1 MRVPGYFVIAIP
13 ALLSAQA
20 PPSSETAAATITAE
34 DLMRR
39 VGLIAADSMMGRANP
54 SPGLERAAE
63 YVESEFR
70 RYGLQ
75 PGGDSGTYRQHFAL
89 VQWTIDTARST
100 VELIGSKARALAPVG
115 MEARYIDGRVPADPV
130 QGTVVLLAG
139 DLRPGKD
146 LADRVVI
153 LVLDYSQP
161 LPPHLGDDISRL
173 AEAGPAAV
181 LVLSNRD
188 PSTFAERLRTART
201 PRLTRETVLHT
212 AGQAPILE
220 VHERTLG
227 PILQGAGIVP
237 DQIRRKRQST
247 RTLVAGLEARI
258 RLARRVE
265 ARMELPN
272 VIGILEGRDS
282 ALRHEYLAYSAH
294 IDHIGVSPG
303 QPDSINNGADDNASG
318 VAGLLELA
326 EAFSRPGVRPRRSLL
341 FLAPSAE
348 EPGLL
353 GSAHFTE
360 HPTVPID
367 SIVADINMD
376 LIGRNWTDSVIAVG
390 VEQSDLGTT
399 LQQVVRAH
407 RELRMTP
414 IRDRWPEERIFYRS
428 DHYNFAR
435 RGVPILFFTS
445 GTHPDYHRPTDAPD
459 RIDGEK
465 MSRLVRLLFHLG
477 TEVANRSE
485 RPHWIPESYRQIV
498 EDK

>member
-1 MRVPGYFVIAIP
+1 
-13 ALLSAQA
+13 
-20 PPSSETAAATITAE
+20 
-34 DLMRR
+34 MRR

-54 SPGLERAAE
+54 SPGLARTAQ

-70 RYGLQ
+70 RYGLR
-75 PGGDSGTYRQHFAL
+75 PGGDGGTYRQHFGL
-89 VQWTIDTARST
+89 IRWTIDASRSG
-100 VELIGSKARALAPVG
+100 VELIGSRARALASIGV
-115 MEARYIDGRVPADPV
+115 EARYIDGRVPANSV
-130 QGTVVLLAG
+130 QGDVLLLAG

-146 LADRVVI
+146 LAGRIVL
-153 LVLDYSQP
+153 LVLDYSRP
-161 LPPHLGDDISRL
+161 LPPNLGDDIYRL
-173 AEAGPAAV
+173 AGAGPDAV

-188 PSTFAERLRTART
+188 PSTFAERLRTARM
-201 PRLTRETVLHT
+201 PRLTRETLPDTVSP
-212 AGQAPILE
+212 APLLE
-220 VHERTLG
+220 IHERTLG
-227 PILQGAGIVP
+227 PILREAGIDP
-237 DQIRRKRQST
+237 DQIRRKKQST

-265 ARMELPN
+265 SRMELPN
-272 VIGILEGRDS
+272 VIGILEGRDP

-326 EAFSRPGVRPRRSLL
+326 RAFSRPGARPRRSLL

-348 EPGLL
+348 DPGLL

-360 HPTVPID
+360 HPTVPLD

-399 LQQVVRAH
+399 LQQVVSAH
-407 RELRMTP
+407 RDLRMTP

-435 RGVPILFFTS
+435 RGVPVLFFTS
-445 GTHPDYHRPTDAPD
+445 GTHPDYHRPTDTAD

-485 RPHWIPESYRQIV
+485 RPRWIPESYRQIV
-498 EDK
+498 EGK